1 MTAGWGCL
9 CIVIAACC
17 LAESAAVPQAG
28 DGRPPWQHAADMAR
42 YLVHRND
49 WGTLSTIS
57 RHLSK
62 HSLVPYGNAVS
73 YSDGPKGNSTGRL
86 LFYLTKLDATAF
98 DLEVRSKQ
106 PAGYRL

>member
-1 MTAGWGCL
+1 
-9 CIVIAACC
+9 
-17 LAESAAVPQAG
+17 
-28 DGRPPWQHAADMAR
+28 MAR
-42 YLVHRND
+42 YLVHKND

-62 HSLVPYGNAVS
+62 HGVVPYGNAVS

-98 DLEVRSKQ
+98 DLEVTKNRPFWTLASTSRST
-106 PAGYRL
+106 GS

>member
-1 MTAGWGCL
+1 
-9 CIVIAACC
+9 
-17 LAESAAVPQAG
+17 
-28 DGRPPWQHAADMAR
+28 MAR

-62 HSLVPYGNAVS
+62 HSVVPYGNAVS

-98 DLEVRSKQ
+98 DLEVRNQRPCLKLTCTSRAQ
-106 PAGYRL
+106 GFMS